1 MCRLKGQ
8 WDDIVVPIV
17 TKVILL
23 KYSFDQIWGG
33 FTNFKADVAL
43 TISKAI
49 ILCLMMTLQK

>member
-8 WDDIVVPIV
+8 CDDIVVPIV

-49 ILCLMMTLQK
+49 ILVRTKN